1 MTFHFYAA
9 SIAQWATTTDTRDL
23 PALIEL
29 MNRDGFDFA
38 LWFVPGEHTSSYQI
52 KMYQPQVEGA
62 QYLGH
67 FTAQEQTEGEAA

>member
-23 PALIEL
+23 PALIDL
-29 MNRDGFDFA
+29 MNKDGFDFA
-38 LWFVPGEHTSSYQI
+38 LWYVPGEHTASYQI
-52 KMYQPQVEGA
+52 RMYQPQVEGA
-62 QYLGH
+62 QYLGQ